1 LIFLTD
7 IAGVLDAAGQV
18 QPVLSAGECQGL
30 IAGGV
35 ATGGMQ
41 AKLNAAGTALEDG
54 VDEIEIA
61 PGASPDVLARL
72 FDGELAGTK
81 IVRAAHRL
89 TSHD

>member
-1 LIFLTD
+1 M
-7 IAGVLDAAGQV
+7 
-18 QPVLSAGECQGL
+18 
-30 IAGGV
+30 GV

-41 AKLNAAGTALEDG
+41 AKLNAASAAQNAG

-61 PGASPDVLARL
+61 PGASPQVLARL

-81 IVRAAHRL
+81 IVRTAQRV